1 MLNSRFAAVV
11 ATGLVC
17 TALTAPVMNH
27 RVNADPAPIE
37 RASVPSVSPLP
48 FAPVLPVSQVRDA
61 TPATELPAAANRRLA

>member
-1 MLNSRFAAVV
+1 
-11 ATGLVC
+11 
-17 TALTAPVMNH
+17 MNH

-37 RASVPSVSPLP
+37 RASVPPVSPLP